1 MRTRGEKTSVLI
13 KPEMHILYSE
23 SGLIIIDD
31 YRTASALLRHISL
44 DAAASIK
51 RNES

>member
-1 MRTRGEKTSVLI
+1 MGTRGEKTSVLI
-13 KPEMHILYSE
+13 KPEILYSE

-31 YRTASALLRHISL
+31 YRDATSALLRHISL
-44 DAAASIK
+44 DAVASIK